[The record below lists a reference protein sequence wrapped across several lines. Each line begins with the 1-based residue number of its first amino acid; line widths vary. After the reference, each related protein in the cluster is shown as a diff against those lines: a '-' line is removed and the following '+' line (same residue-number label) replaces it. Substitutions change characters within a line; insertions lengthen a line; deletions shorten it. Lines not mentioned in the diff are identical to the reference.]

1 VAADLRSKQLLE
13 QAQKVAPASSTILIR
28 GQSGVGKNLLA
39 AIVHALG
46 RNPDEPLVRIECTGL
61 PADLVE
67 CELFG
72 EEAGANAAE
81 PRRGRL
87 ETVGKGTVVLH
98 EVAALPM
105 AMQAKLLRVLEEKR
119 FQRPGSSRFIEIGAR
134 IVALTSIDLERAVT
148 RRTFRE
154 DLYYRLNVVP
164 LLIPPL
170 RERPADIRPLAEYL
184 AAQLSELHRKPHL
197 SVPGAVMLA
206 LEQYSFPG
214 NVRELRNLIEYA
226 VVHGS
231 SPEIMIED
239 LPTHVRSNGGGDT
252 RRVSLE
258 EVERTHIA
266 EVLDFTRGKKSKAAE
281 ILGISRKTLLEKRKR
296 YGLR

>member
-1 VAADLRSKQLLE
+1 LEVCETIATVGTEQTAATLPQTNGNTTAEAGRALAPQSSLTGERTQSILARWVAADPRSKQLLE

-28 GQSGVGKNLLA
+28 GESGVGKNLLA
-39 AIVHALG
+39 SIVHALS
-46 RNPDEPLVRIECTGL
+46 RNSDAPLVRIECAGL

-72 EEAGANAAE
+72 EEAGANAGE

-87 ETVGKGTVVLH
+87 ETAGKGTVVLD
-98 EVAALPM
+98 EVAAFPM
-105 AMQAKLLRVLEEKR
+105 SMQAKLLRVIEEKR
-119 FQRPGSSRFIEIGAR
+119 FQRPGSSRFIEISAR

-197 SVPGAVMLA
+197 SVPGAVMLLA
-206 LEQYSFPG
+206 LVPDSG
-214 NVRELRNLIEYA
+214 A
-226 VVHGS
+226 
-231 SPEIMIED
+231 
-239 LPTHVRSNGGGDT
+239 
-252 RRVSLE
+252 SL
-258 EVERTHIA
+258 VTKCFAR
-266 EVLDFTRGKKSKAAE
+266 
-281 ILGISRKTLLEKRKR
+281 
-296 YGLR
+296 